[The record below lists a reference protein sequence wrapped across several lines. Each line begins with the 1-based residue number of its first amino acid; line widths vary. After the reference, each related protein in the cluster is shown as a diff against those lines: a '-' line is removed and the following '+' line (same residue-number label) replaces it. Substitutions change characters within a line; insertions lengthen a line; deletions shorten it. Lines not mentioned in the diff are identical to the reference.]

1 VRRGLGIVLALTA
14 LGWAGCGGTSKTP
27 VAGGSATTSSTSS
40 SSQGGPGS
48 VSKASLPAGR
58 DIVKTGEHHV
68 SSARGIGTEPND
80 EVNSSGAKKIN
91 PCMLVTRSQAQAILG
106 KPVGALTEAPQGP
119 TCIYRPRGAKSFITL
134 AVESKNFSKV
144 EPQSQLR
151 DRISLKVAGH
161 SAYCGVVGTP
171 MLIVSLANG
180 KFMSVAAPCPIAA
193 SFAAKALA
201 RLPG

>member
-1 VRRGLGIVLALTA
+1 VRRGLGIVLALVA
-14 LGWAGCGGTSKTP
+14 LAPVGCGGAAKPT
-27 VAGGSATTSSTSS
+27 VAGTSTTASSTSV
-40 SSQGGPGS
+40 SSQSGS
-48 VSKASLPAGR
+48 TSASKGSLPVGR
-58 DIVKTGEHHV
+58 DVVKTGEHHV

-80 EVNSSGAKKIN
+80 EVNSSGAKKID

-106 KPVGALTEAPQGP
+106 KPVAALTEAPQGP

-134 AVESKNFSKV
+134 AVESENFSKV

-161 SAYCGVVGTP
+161 NAYCGVVGTP

-193 SFAAKALA
+193 SFATKALA
-201 RLPG
+201 RLAS